1 MKSSPKIGQ
10 FFRVDSIAHQKL
22 LYILKEREM
31 RYGIRAKILIY
42 AIIIWVLIFGIYS
55 AITYKQRIEQ
65 VRRSASPPPR
75 SFQRK
80 S

>member
-1 MKSSPKIGQ
+1 M
-10 FFRVDSIAHQKL
+10 
-22 LYILKEREM
+22 REM

-65 VRRSASPPPR
+65 VRRSALATATLLSKE
-75 SFQRK
+75 S
-80 S
+80 